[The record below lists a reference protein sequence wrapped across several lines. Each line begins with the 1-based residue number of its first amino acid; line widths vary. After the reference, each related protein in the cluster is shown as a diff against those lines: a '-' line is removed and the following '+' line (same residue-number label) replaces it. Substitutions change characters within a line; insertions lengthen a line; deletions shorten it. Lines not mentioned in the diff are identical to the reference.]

1 MAKMLVL
8 DTEHTNKEENSEM
21 TELGYIIV
29 DLQTNKVEK
38 HISYILYDT
47 RAKPLRN
54 RYYLN
59 KYANVKEL
67 INNKDIIIT
76 SIKKAIKAFERDLRQ
91 IDIIAGYNLISDLDI
106 INLVCD
112 RLGFNSSVNNKQ
124 YIDIYFNAIWH
135 LRDNKDY
142 VSFCLEDRTN
152 HFSPAK
158 RMRFTQDLVY
168 KYLFNE
174 ERKGYHVAYLDCKYT
189 LLIMLKLS
197 HIGKIKKGL
206 RSRMYNYN
214 EILNI

>member
-1 MAKMLVL
+1 MVL

-29 DLQTNKVEK
+29 NLKTKKVEK

-47 RAKPLRN
+47 KARPLTN

-67 INNKDIIIT
+67 INNRDIIIT
-76 SIKKAIKAFERDLRQ
+76 STKKAIKAFERDLRQ
-91 IDIIAGYNLISDLDI
+91 VDIIVGYNLISDLDI
-106 INLVCD
+106 INLVSD

-124 YIDIYFNAIWH
+124 YIDIYFNAIWL
-135 LRDNKDY
+135 LRNNQNY
-142 VSFCLEDRTN
+142 INFCLDDKIN

-168 KYLFNE
+168 RYLFNE

-214 EILNI
+214 ESMNI